1 MKTNKKRG
9 PYRTKKR
16 IAEERR
22 RKDKILWTKFLLWL
36 VVSIAITIIA
46 TANHYIQ
53 ENKNESSRIIEELRH
68 PVRIEKAEAVSEP
81 SVAVSEPSADEDIR
95 SLILRIAKEEN
106 FKWPDYLVRLANCES
121 RLDPNAKNDRNN
133 KPAHSVDRGLFQIN
147 SYWHRDVTDTEAYNP
162 VFATRWTI
170 QKINEG
176 KQHYWVC
183 DKYIRANPAKYR

>member
-1 MKTNKKRG
+1 MKYKRG

-22 RKDKILWTKFLLWL
+22 KKDKILWTKFLVWL
-36 VVSIAITIIA
+36 VVSVAITIIA
-46 TANHYIQ
+46 VANHYVQ
-53 ENKNESSRIIEELRH
+53 EHKNTSSRILEELRN
-68 PVRIEKAEAVSEP
+68 PIKIEHAEAVMKPTEP
-81 SVAVSEPSADEDIR
+81 EKKDEDIR
-95 SLILRIAKEEN
+95 SLIIRIAQEEN
-106 FKWPDYLVRLANCES
+106 FNWPDYLVRLANCES
-121 RLDPNAKNDRNN
+121 RLDPKAKNDKNN

-162 VFATRWTI
+162 EFATRWTI

-183 DKYIRANPAKYR
+183 DRYIRANPAKYR